1 VISAIHKSQHL
12 LCTEAEIDLLGSL
25 PPSSATNFT
34 IPNVFHTEWY
44 FSIPDAKV
52 QIKQQNT
59 SLYEKRPPSKFL
71 QPKSRKTK
79 PTKGIAFHQLAGKG
93 LYTHTTFFLGPPRRA
108 RTRRNLLDFMVQG
121 EIAKADS
128 PTIRLVATPT
138 GLISDHLQQPP
149 IFTPDTFPPQPSQ
162 FILVCTPNCLVP
174 SGLVKLCSSA
184 LLSRRR
190 SWHPSG

>member
-1 VISAIHKSQHL
+1 LYINHSICCALKQKSTYWGVCPQALPLISQFQMFFRQTGILQ
-12 LCTEAEIDLLGSL
+12 
-25 PPSSATNFT
+25 FQMQ
-34 IPNVFHTEWY
+34 
-44 FSIPDAKV
+44 KV

-59 SLYEKRPPSKFL
+59 SLYEKHPPSKFL
-71 QPKSRKTK
+71 QPTTRRTK
-79 PTKGIAFHQLAGKG
+79 PTKGIGFHQLAGKG
-93 LYTHTTFFLGPPRRA
+93 LHTHRLFLGLPRRA